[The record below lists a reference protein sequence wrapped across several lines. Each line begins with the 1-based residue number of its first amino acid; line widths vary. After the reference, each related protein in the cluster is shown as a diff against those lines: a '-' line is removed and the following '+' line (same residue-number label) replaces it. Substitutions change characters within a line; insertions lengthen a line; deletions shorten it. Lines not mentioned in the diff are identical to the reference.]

1 MSKLSKRLEHFW
13 DRQIKTSNVVVAKPF
28 SGNCMF
34 CNKVI
39 TEQDDDHSVCNSC
52 WSNLGEEELKNEKI

>member
-1 MSKLSKRLEHFW
+1 MNKLSNELNNYW
-13 DRQIKTSNVVVAKPF
+13 DNQIQKGNVVAKPF

-34 CNKVI
+34 CTKEI

-52 WSNLGEEELKNEKI
+52 WKNEIGEEE